1 MFILKF
7 IEWLGQERDTSTESM
22 WDADLLFVL
31 VISAAVGAVFLVDMF
46 I

>member
-7 IEWLGQERDTSTESM
+7 IEWLGQEREPSTESM

-31 VISAAVGAVFLVDMF
+31 VISAVVGAVFLVDMF